1 VTSPTHVDLLSQSD
15 MLRGVP
21 RPELERLA
29 ALTRPRTYRRGEAV
43 IRWGD
48 PGETLH
54 LVCRGRLKVVLPSER
69 GDEAVL
75 AIVGPGDLFG
85 EMALLDA
92 GPRSATVVALEPV
105 ETATLSRADFRAF
118 LHRSPVAIDGLLAA
132 LAQTIRQMDEGV
144 GDLMFL
150 DLQGRLAK
158 KLLELAEA
166 HGREADDAIEIEVAL
181 TQDDLAGMIG
191 ATRASVNRAL
201 GFYEERGAI
210 TRRGRRI
217 VILEPGLLRRRIAY

>member
-1 VTSPTHVDLLSQSD
+1 VASPTHVDLLSQSG

-29 ALTRPRTYRRGEAV
+29 ALMRRRTYRRGEVV
-43 IRWGD
+43 IRWGE

-85 EMALLDA
+85 EMALLDS

-105 ETATLSRADFRAF
+105 ETATLSRADFLAF
-118 LHRSPVAIDGLLAA
+118 LHRSPAAVDGLLAA

-166 HGREADDAIEIEVAL
+166 HGRQVNGTEIQISL
-181 TQDDLAGMIG
+181 TQEDLAGMIG
-191 ATRASVNRAL
+191 ATRASVNQAL

-217 VILEPGLLRRRIAY
+217 VIQEPGLLRRRIAY